1 MRLADLKFGLK
12 YKVIQ
17 DFQLVLSDQFF
28 SRDELVFLGSCT
40 IFWDKFDVDH
50 HELHFYDQSR
60 EMDLICRYVDPER
73 IEEVLE
79 TYFIEAG
86 GWRHPGKGESLPYT
100 VSPGDNATVQ
110 FFIPYLKSL
119 VEGDPATEN
128 WFFWLKR
135 NSKLLELTLSKMQ
148 HLQLKISPIREAKA
162 ILDLLGVT
170 YDPSKYFQ
178 WLDKKVT

>member
-1 MRLADLKFGLK
+1 L
-12 YKVIQ
+12 
-17 DFQLVLSDQFF
+17 
-28 SRDELVFLGSCT
+28 
-40 IFWDKFDVDH
+40 
-50 HELHFYDQSR
+50 
-60 EMDLICRYVDPER
+60 
-73 IEEVLE
+73 
-79 TYFIEAG
+79 
-86 GWRHPGKGESLPYT
+86 
-100 VSPGDNATVQ
+100 PGDNATVQ
-110 FFIPYLKSL
+110 LFIPYLKSL

-162 ILDLLGVT
+162 ILDSLGVT